1 MYSQSFLL
9 VTYHILYYND
19 SMKTDLWNYLKQ
31 TEKPIVLYGMGNG
44 ADKII
49 KVLEDRGITVQ
60 GVFASDG
67 FVRSKRFHAFNLMS
81 YSEAKEQF
89 GDMIVLLCF
98 GSALPDVIDNI
109 KRISKEQELYA
120 PDVPVCDGVLFDID
134 YYNKNKNAL
143 EGICE
148 HIEDELSKKTFLNTV
163 NYKLSGNLG
172 YLFDCE
178 TSIDEPYNS
187 FFKLTNNETFV
198 DLGAYRGD
206 TVREFLGRVEAY
218 KKIIAVEPDFK
229 TYNKLLKELEDVKN
243 LIAVNACAS
252 DTIGERLFYADGSR
266 GSKVSEKG
274 KLINSVTVDSLVG
287 ENGCTYIKMDIEGE
301 ELSAIKG
308 AKKTIKE
315 YKPKMLISCY
325 HKSEDLLE
333 IPQAV
338 LSIRNDY
345 KIYMRHFPSV
355 PAWDTVFYFI

>member
-1 MYSQSFLL
+1 
-9 VTYHILYYND
+9 
-19 SMKTDLWNYLKQ
+19 MKTDLWNYLKQ
-31 TEKPIVLYGMGNG
+31 TKKPIVLYGMGNG

-49 KVLEDRGITVQ
+49 KVLENRGIEIK

-67 FVRSKRFHAFNLMS
+67 FVRSKTFHGFKLIS

-120 PDVPVCDGVLFDID
+120 PDVPVCDGALFDID
-134 YYNKNKNAL
+134 YYNNNKNAL
-143 EGICE
+143 ADVCE
-148 HIEDELSKKTFLNTV
+148 RLEDELSKKTFLNTI
-163 NYKLSGNLG
+163 NYKLSGDLN

-178 TSIDEPYNS
+178 TAFDEPYNT
-187 FFKLTNNETFV
+187 FFKLTNNETFL

-206 TVREFLGRVEAY
+206 TVRDFLNRVEAY
-218 KKIIAVEPDFK
+218 NKIIAVEPDFK
-229 TYNKLLKELEDVKN
+229 TYNKLLAELNGVEN
-243 LIAVNACAS
+243 LTTVNACVS
-252 DTIGERLFYADGSR
+252 DTVGERLFSADGSR
-266 GSKVSEKG
+266 GSKVSGKG
-274 KLINSVTVDSLVG
+274 KLINSVTVDNLVG

-308 AKKTIKE
+308 AENTIKA

-333 IPQAV
+333 ISKAV

-345 KIYMRHFPSV
+345 KVYMRHFPSV
-355 PAWDTVFYFI
+355 PAWDTVFYFV